1 MNLNYQSKKK
11 SDLNG
16 SKIFNDL
23 YLMNYITTFIHKD
36 PRKKYSEQEDKRQKV
51 IKTLNQDLQEY
62 PSRAF
67 CWNCDECM
75 CIDISEDKRFFVKG
89 DSGLFD
95 TCLECEKKFDEEEE
109 N

>member
-23 YLMNYITTFIHKD
+23 YLMNFITTFIHKD
-36 PRKKYSEQEDKRQKV
+36 PRKRYIKQEDQRQKV
-51 IKTLNQDLQEY
+51 LQTLNQDLQEY
-62 PSRAF
+62 PSRCF
-67 CWNCDECM
+67 CENCEECYY
-75 CIDISEDKRFFVKG
+75 IDISEDKRIYVKE
-89 DSGLFD
+89 DSELYD
-95 TCLECEKKFDEEEE
+95 TCLECMIKLNEEEE